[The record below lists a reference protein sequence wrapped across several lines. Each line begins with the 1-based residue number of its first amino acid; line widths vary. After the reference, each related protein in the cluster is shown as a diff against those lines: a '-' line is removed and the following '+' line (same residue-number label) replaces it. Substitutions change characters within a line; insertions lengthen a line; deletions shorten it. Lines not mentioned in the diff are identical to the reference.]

1 MRQPASVAASSSRHA
16 SSWHVGRN
24 PSALMRAPHHLH
36 GVLDVTPL
44 LGFICLALVLASLGI
59 AGRLGDRLVAKLN
72 NHLPGD
78 GVDLH
83 LGYHVAL
90 PGVPPLGAAEIHSVV
105 PLRLPSNRWTAG
117 LVPLAAVH
125 NLSRARPNDRS

>member
-1 MRQPASVAASSSRHA
+1 M
-16 SSWHVGRN
+16 W
-24 PSALMRAPHHLH
+24 APHHLH

-44 LGFICLALVLASLGI
+44 LCFIGLALALASQGI
-59 AGRLGDRLVAKLN
+59 AGRFGDRLEAVLLD
-72 NHLPGD
+72 HLPGD

-105 PLRLPSNRWTAG
+105 TLRLPSNRGTAG
-117 LVPLAAVH
+117 LVPLTAVH
-125 NLSRARPNDRS
+125 NLSRARAPERSIR

>member
-1 MRQPASVAASSSRHA
+1 MHRRASTVRQPASVAAS

-36 GVLDVTPL
+36 GVLDMTPL
-44 LGFICLALVLASLGI
+44 LGFIGLALALASQGI
-59 AGRLGDRLVAKLN
+59 AGRLGDRLEAVLLD
-72 NHLPGD
+72 HLPGD

-90 PGVPPLGAAEIHSVV
+90 PGVPPRGAAEIHSVV
-105 PLRLPSNRWTAG
+105 PLRLPSN
-117 LVPLAAVH
+117 
-125 NLSRARPNDRS
+125 